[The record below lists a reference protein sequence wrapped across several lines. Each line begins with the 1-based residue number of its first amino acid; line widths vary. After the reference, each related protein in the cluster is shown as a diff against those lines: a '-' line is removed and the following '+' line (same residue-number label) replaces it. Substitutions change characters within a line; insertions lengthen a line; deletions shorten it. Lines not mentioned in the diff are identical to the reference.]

1 MSRGSAMSCLA
12 EINGPHLGIAGDLT
26 GASLDEDPA
35 ADHDDDAAREAE
47 HDVHV
52 VLDEEHRELRGET
65 GDRLEE
71 HRALEPANTRRR
83 LVEQQQPRTRRGRE
97 RDLESALPARRESAD
112 RFEAISSLASELTV

>member
-1 MSRGSAMSCLA
+1 MSCPA
-12 EINGPHLGIAGDLT
+12 EINGPHLGIAGDLP

-71 HRALEPANTRRR
+71 VRALVLGNTRRR
-83 LVEQQQPRTRRGRE
+83 LVEQQHLWTRREPE
-97 RDLESALPARRESAD
+97 RDLQQALAAT
-112 RFEAISSLASELTV
+112 SELARQAVSGLCDPPR